1 MIKNEQDSQ
10 TSMTFCSSC
19 KYRYILYINQVIFLI
34 TIVGKVSSI
43 TMVNYYFFYVL

>member
-19 KYRYILYINQVIFLI
+19 TIPIYIVYGLSL
-34 TIVGKVSSI
+34 
-43 TMVNYYFFYVL
+43 